1 MNQDHPILAW
11 EAELV
16 AAQLAGD
23 VSQLERLL
31 DDELYFVGLG
41 GIIFS
46 KADDLAAH
54 RLGEIKI
61 TKMSARDRHI
71 TPLGSVVVVT
81 ALMDTEATIGKAS
94 YVAVLRY
101 TRVWCERADGW
112 KVVAGHM
119 SPVHA

>member
-1 MNQDHPILAW
+1 MNQDHPILSC
-11 EAELV
+11 EADLV
-16 AAQLAGD
+16 KAQLAGD

-31 DDELYFVGLG
+31 DDDLYFVGLG
-41 GIIFS
+41 GVIFS

-54 RLGEIKI
+54 RMGEIKI
-61 TKMSARDRHI
+61 TKMVARDRHI
-71 TPLGSVVVVT
+71 TPLDSVVVVT
-81 ALMDTEATIGKAS
+81 ALMDTAATIGGAS
-94 YVAVLRY
+94 YVATLRY

>member
-1 MNQDHPILAW
+1 MNEDHPILSC
-11 EAELV
+11 EADLV
-16 AAQLAGD
+16 NAQLAGD
-23 VSQLERLL
+23 IAQLDRLL
-31 DDELYFVGLG
+31 DDDLYFVGLG

-61 TKMSARDRHI
+61 TKMVARDRHI
-71 TPLGSVVVVT
+71 TSLDSVVVVT
-81 ALMDTEATIGKAS
+81 ALMDTAATIGGAS
-94 YVAVLRY
+94 YVATLRY
-101 TRVWCERADGW
+101 TRVWCKRADGW